1 MREHDEED
9 LPILDA
15 VVRGGDAAIIRSLRL
30 GRETLAELETL
41 RRAALEADERP
52 GGHPDGPNAADDAD
66 PVVPVGA
73 AAPARPGS
81 GDGSPVFLDPDTM
94 RPRPVRARRDDGT
107 PIDVVLER
115 HVDALRRELRELLGE
130 APGATRADG

>member
-30 GRETLAELETL
+30 GRETLAELEAL
-41 RRAALEADERP
+41 RRAALVPDGRP
-52 GGHPDGPNAADDAD
+52 GGSSAADDAG
-66 PVVPVGA
+66 PA

-94 RPRPVRARRDDGT
+94 RPRPVRSARRDDEM

-115 HVDALRRELRELLGE
+115 HVDALRRELRELLG
-130 APGATRADG
+130 APPGAPRPDG

>member
-30 GRETLAELETL
+30 GRETLAELEAL
-41 RRAALEADERP
+41 RRAALEPDGR
-52 GGHPDGPNAADDAD
+52 PDGPNAADDPD
-66 PVVPVGA
+66 PVAA

-94 RPRPVRARRDDGT
+94 RPRPARARRDDEAS
-107 PIDVVLER
+107 IDVVLER
-115 HVDALRRELRELLGE
+115 HVDALRRELRELLG
-130 APGATRADG
+130 APPGAARADG